1 MNLVCLQ
8 LLGAKPQTPTGAL
21 PLDPTGGFRAP
32 DPLFCTPLADFWIRP
47 CKERTVIIEF
57 KIHPVIRLVP
67 KIEW

>member
-8 LLGAKPQTPTGAL
+8 LLGAKP
-21 PLDPTGGFRAP
+21 P